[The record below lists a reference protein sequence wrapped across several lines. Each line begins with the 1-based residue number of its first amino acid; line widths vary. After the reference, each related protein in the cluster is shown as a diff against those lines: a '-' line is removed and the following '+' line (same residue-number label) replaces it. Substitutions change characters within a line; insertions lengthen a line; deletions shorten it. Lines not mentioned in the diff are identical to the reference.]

1 MMRDQMQK
9 MKKEDDIRIWTNEGL
24 SQFADLIRKY
34 QNNLADLSDDLI
46 SHIVRYLK
54 AQQGGVFFLNDD
66 NPDDKH
72 LELVGCYA
80 YQRKKF
86 IEKRIELGQGMV
98 GQCFLEGE
106 TSYVTN
112 IPENYVNITSGLGET
127 NPNTLLIVPMRMN
140 QVVVGVIEIANLKP
154 FEKYQIEF
162 LERLAET
169 IASAIT
175 SVKTNEKT
183 QILLEQSQQ
192 QAEEMR
198 AQEEEMRQ
206 NMEEL
211 QATQEQMHRKNE
223 EVENLLKRAS
233 ENEESMK
240 LQMEAL
246 QEMES
251 EAAEIA
257 ESKKKEAEAF
267 KDMLMDILNEVP
279 EKVFLK
285 DASGK
290 IYIANQKVA
299 DAHGL
304 PLSELIGKSDY
315 DFVDQETADE
325 WRKQELE
332 ILKKGEDRYVFED
345 TIGGKKRILE
355 TVKKAFFIQPLNQE
369 GLLGIQRDITDV
381 VKAEDKSKKS

>member
-1 MMRDQMQK
+1 
-9 MKKEDDIRIWTNEGL
+9 
-24 SQFADLIRKY
+24 
-34 QNNLADLSDDLI
+34 
-46 SHIVRYLK
+46 
-54 AQQGGVFFLNDD
+54 
-66 NPDDKH
+66 
-72 LELVGCYA
+72 
-80 YQRKKF
+80 
-86 IEKRIELGQGMV
+86 
-98 GQCFLEGE
+98 
-106 TSYVTN
+106 
-112 IPENYVNITSGLGET
+112 
-127 NPNTLLIVPMRMN
+127 MRMN
-140 QVVVGVIEIANLKP
+140 EIVVGVIEIANLKP
-154 FEKYQIEF
+154 FEKYQIDF

-169 IASAIT
+169 IASAIS

-223 EVENLLKRAS
+223 EVENLLKQAS

-240 LQMEAL
+240 LQMDAL

-251 EAAEIA
+251 EAANLA
-257 ESKKKEAEAF
+257 EYTKKEADGF
-267 KDMLMDILNEVP
+267 RSMLMDILNEVP

-285 DASGK
+285 DAEGK

-315 DFVDQETADE
+315 DFVDKETADE

-345 TIGGKKRILE
+345 TIGGKTE
-355 TVKKAFFIQPLNQE
+355 ST
-369 GLLGIQRDITDV
+369 RDH
-381 VKAEDKSKKS
+381 